1 MLELT
6 ALCFLCADIEE
17 SDTRLSKPHHSA
29 RIEAAHVCKLEKIL
43 GRTLG
48 ICAAVDEH
56 YAVFAAGQH
65 RCHGSAANTLDAF
78 DDKRSSGEQSA
89 GRAGGH
95 HCVALA
101 VFEHGKRDG
110 HGCILFAARCGARV
124 ILHCNNVPCIDDLD
138 IAPVLAE
145 IFFYLFLAADEH
157 KLDSEPVARIDRAF
171 DYGFGRVIA
180 AHCVNYYFHS
190 RRPPFS

>member
-1 MLELT
+1 MLPSTLPMNFILPLFTCLFQELISFVLELT

-29 RIEAAHVCKLEKIL
+29 RIEAAHVCKLKQIL

-56 YAVFAAGQH
+56 YAVFAARADTGAM
-65 RCHGSAANTLDAF
+65 AARRTPLDAF

-89 GRAGGH
+89 GASRQRL

-110 HGCILFAARCGARV
+110 HG
-124 ILHCNNVPCIDDLD
+124 
-138 IAPVLAE
+138 
-145 IFFYLFLAADEH
+145 
-157 KLDSEPVARIDRAF
+157 
-171 DYGFGRVIA
+171 
-180 AHCVNYYFHS
+180 
-190 RRPPFS
+190 